1 MIRYV
6 RLKGG
11 YTINEVYLLTGFA
24 PFVMDILPNY
34 GC

>member
-6 RLKGG
+6 PLKGG
-11 YTINEVYLLTGFA
+11 STINEVYLLTGFA
-24 PFVMDILPNY
+24 RFVMDILPDY